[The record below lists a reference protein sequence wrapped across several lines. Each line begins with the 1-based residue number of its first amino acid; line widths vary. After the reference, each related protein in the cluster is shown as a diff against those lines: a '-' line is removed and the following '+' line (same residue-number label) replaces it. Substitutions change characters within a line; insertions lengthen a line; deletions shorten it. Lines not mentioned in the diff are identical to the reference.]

1 MINTSVPITTLLAM
15 SPITIISALGAKM
28 IYNNGNV
35 QVQFQPSG
43 TIFFIQ

>member
-1 MINTSVPITTLLAM
+1 VTFSG
-15 SPITIISALGAKM
+15 GATGRVL
-28 IYNNGNV
+28 YNNYNV